1 MDGEV
6 TIKTSLD
13 TKSFDAQIRKVEEEL
28 NDLERAY
35 KLLKETEPANSE
47 ILKTYAVNIEK
58 AKNKLIEL
66 NKKQLE
72 LNQTPVVDNKIGE
85 TIGEN
90 VKKMGKWALA
100 VFSVRSAY
108 NGIRNAVSILT
119 GQNEEL
125 ANKINF
131 IKTSLA
137 NVLEPVVSWLVNQ
150 AYKLVTYVA
159 YILKAWFGIDIL
171 AKKTNKSMNNTNKSA
186 MKLRKTLAGFD
197 EMNILQDNV
206 ASSGSSGLGDT
217 FKGLDKVDIPQWV
230 KDIAEN
236 KDKILDTL
244 KRIGI
249 ELALIGGTA
258 WFIKLAGDAAGLWV
272 TFQKL
277 SSTLKGITLLKGGLI
292 AVAVALGAIAAVE
305 LAKIISESRKLSDE
319 ISNLVKVT
327 EGLNK
332 SWKKKTDA
340 MQKDAEQGKLTTEQE
355 KKYADA
361 LLSTIHNNDEINKGI
376 EKQSKLKQILTGTYK
391 ENSEIIAIN
400 NEEILDNLNKLKSLY
415 DQGKLTNEQKE
426 KYTQLINVGV
436 KALEKQNEK
445 LDKNSAEYQKN
456 KDKIKELRGE
466 FEKITGSTYEAKL
479 KVDADTKPAN
489 KTIGGFLKDMGSGL
503 FSTLFPKLNFANTL
517 KKFKF
522 AKGGIINMPGR
533 GVPLLN
539 AVGGERGQEGIVPLT
554 DSQQMELL
562 GRSIGK
568 YITLNATIINEMNGR
583 VIGRELKKV
592 DTDNDFATN
601 N

>member
-1 MDGEV
+1 M
-6 TIKTSLD
+6 
-13 TKSFDAQIRKVEEEL
+13 
-28 NDLERAY
+28 
-35 KLLKETEPANSE
+35 
-47 ILKTYAVNIEK
+47 
-58 AKNKLIEL
+58 
-66 NKKQLE
+66 
-72 LNQTPVVDNKIGE
+72 
-85 TIGEN
+85 
-90 VKKMGKWALA
+90 
-100 VFSVRSAY
+100 
-108 NGIRNAVSILT
+108 
-119 GQNEEL
+119 
-125 ANKINF
+125 
-131 IKTSLA
+131 A
-137 NVLEPVVSWLVNQ
+137 NVLAPVVNWLVNQ

-171 AKKTNKSMNNTNKSA
+171 AKKTNKSMKNTNKSA

-217 FKGLDKVDIPQWV
+217 SKGLDKVDIPQWV

-319 ISNLVKVT
+319 ISNLVNVT

-332 SWKKKTDA
+332 SWKKQTDA
-340 MQKDAEQGKLTTEQE
+340 MQKDAMQGKLNTEQE

-361 LLSTIHNNDEINKGI
+361 LLSTIHNNDVINEGI

-400 NEEILDNLNKLKSLY
+400 NEEILDNLNKLKELY

-489 KTIGGFLKDMGSGL
+489 KTIGGFLKDMGSSL

-539 AVGGERGQEGIVPLT
+539 AVGGERGQEGIIPLT

-568 YITLNATIINEMNGR
+568 YITLNATIITEMNGR

>member
-35 KLLKETEPANSE
+35 KILKETEPANSE
-47 ILKTYAVNIEK
+47 ILKTYEVNIEK
-58 AKNKLIEL
+58 AKNKLIDL

-72 LNQTPVVDNKIGE
+72 LNQTPVVDSKIGE
-85 TIGEN
+85 TINKN

-108 NGIRNAVSILT
+108 NGIRNAVSVLT

-150 AYKLVTYVA
+150 AYKLVYYIG

-171 AKKTNKSMNNTNKSA
+171 AKKSNKSMNNTNKSA

-206 ASSGSSGLGDT
+206 AGGGSSGLGDT
-217 FKGLDKVDIPQWV
+217 FKELDKPKIPEWVDW
-230 KDIAEN
+230 IAKN
-236 KDKILDTL
+236 KDKILNTL
-244 KRIGI
+244 KQIGI
-249 ELALIGGTA
+249 ELALIFGTA
-258 WFIKLAGDAAGLWV
+258 KVLQLAGDFAGLWV
-272 TFQKL
+272 SLKNVSETL
-277 SSTLKGITLLKGGLI
+277 SGMVSLKGGL
-292 AVAVALGAIAAVE
+292 VALAVVLGIIAAVE
-305 LAKIISESRKLSDE
+305 FGKIIKSASSLNDELESMV
-319 ISNLVKVT
+319 NT
-327 EGLNK
+327 TK
-332 SWKKKTDA
+332 SLKEEWKKKTDA
-340 MQKDAEQGKLTTEQE
+340 MQEDAKQNQLTTEQE
-355 KKYADA
+355 KNYANA
-361 LLSTIHNNDEINKGI
+361 LLVTIHNNDKINEGI
-376 EKQSKLKQILTGTYK
+376 EKQSKLKQILTGSYK
-391 ENSEIIAIN
+391 SN
-400 NEEILDNLNKLKSLY
+400 NEVLKMNTDEMIDNLDKLKELY
-415 DQGKLTNEQKE
+415 DLGKLDEVQKK
-426 KYTQLINVGV
+426 KYTELINAGI

-445 LDKNSAEYQKN
+445 LNKNSEEYKN
-456 KDKIKELRGE
+456 NNDKIKSLRGE
-466 FEKITGSTYEAKL
+466 FEKLTGSTYVAKL
-479 KVDADTKPAN
+479 EVDADTKPAN
-489 KTIGGFLKDMGSGL
+489 KTIGGFLKNIGSSL

-539 AVGGERGQEGIVPLT
+539 AVGGEKGQEGIVPLT
-554 DSQQMELL
+554 DSQEMELL
-562 GRSIGK
+562 GRAIGK
-568 YITLNATIINEMNGR
+568 YITLNATIITEMNGR

>member
-1 MDGEV
+1 MGGEV

-35 KLLKETEPANSE
+35 KILKETEPADSE

-72 LNQTPVVDNKIGE
+72 LNQTPVVDSKIGE
-85 TIGEN
+85 TINKN

-100 VFSVRSAY
+100 IFSVRSAY
-108 NGIRNAVSILT
+108 SLVQRAVSILT

-125 ANKINF
+125 SNKINF

-137 NVLEPVVSWLVNQ
+137 NVLAPVVDWIVNQ
-150 AYKLVTYVA
+150 AYKLVYYIG
-159 YILKAWFGIDIL
+159 YILKAWFGIDIF
-171 AKKTNKSMNNTNKSA
+171 AKNTAKSMNNTNKNA

-206 ASSGSSGLGDT
+206 AGGGSSGLGDT
-217 FKGLDKVDIPQWV
+217 FKGLDKPKIPEWVDW
-230 KDIAEN
+230 IAKN
-236 KDKILDTL
+236 KDKVLDTL
-244 KRIGI
+244 KKIGI
-249 ELALIGGTA
+249 EFALIAGTA
-258 WFIKLAGDAAGLWV
+258 GFLKLAGDVAGLWNAL
-272 TFQKL
+272 KSL
-277 SSTLKGITLLKGGLI
+277 STTLSGITLLKGGLYAVAGALSVI
-292 AVAVALGAIAAVE
+292 AVVQFTEVIKSASE
-305 LAKIISESRKLSDE
+305 LNKQLKNLIELS
-319 ISNLVKVT
+319 SSST
-327 EGLNK
+327 K
-332 SWKKKTDA
+332 SWKEQTDE
-340 MQKDAEQGKLTTEQE
+340 MQKNAKQGKYNEEQQRYYNEALLTTIE
-355 KKYADA
+355 
-361 LLSTIHNNDEINKGI
+361 NDKAINEGI
-376 EKQSKLKQILTGTYK
+376 ENQSKLRQILTGTYSK
-391 ENSEIIAIN
+391 NNEIMKLH
-400 NEEILDNLNKLKSLY
+400 NEEIEDNLNKLSELY
-415 DQGKLTNEQKE
+415 KMDKLTEEQKT
-426 KYTQLINVGV
+426 KYGKILNEEIIR
-436 KALEKQNEK
+436 LEKVNEK
-445 LDKNSAEYQKN
+445 LNQNSQEYKDN
-456 KDKIKELRGE
+456 ADKIKEMRKE
-466 FEKITGSTYEAKL
+466 FNEITGSTYTAKF

-489 KTIGGFLKDMGSGL
+489 KSISGFLKNIGSTL
-503 FSTLFPKLNFANTL
+503 FSSIFPKLNFANTL

-539 AVGGERGQEGIVPLT
+539 AVGGEKGQEGIVPLT

-562 GRSIGK
+562 GRAIGK
-568 YITLNATIINEMNGR
+568 YITLNATIITEMNGR

>member
-171 AKKTNKSMNNTNKSA
+171 AKKSNKSMNNTNKSA

-277 SSTLKGITLLKGGLI
+277 SSNLKGITLLKGGLT

-319 ISNLVKVT
+319 ISNLVNVT
-327 EGLNK
+327 EELNK

-340 MQKDAEQGKLTTEQE
+340 MQEDAMQGKLTTEQE

-361 LLSTIHNNDEINKGI
+361 LLSTIHNNDVINDGI
-376 EKQSKLKQILTGTYK
+376 QKQSKLKQILTGTYK

-400 NEEILDNLNKLKSLY
+400 NEEILDNLNKLKELY
-415 DQGKLTNEQKE
+415 NQGKLTNEQKE
-426 KYTQLINVGV
+426 KYTKLINVGI
-436 KALEKQNEK
+436 KALEKQNES
-445 LDKNSAEYQKN
+445 LDKNSEEYKKN
-456 KDKIKELRGE
+456 NDKIKSLRNE
-466 FEKITGSTYEAKL
+466 FEKITGSTYVAKL

-489 KTIGGFLKDMGSGL
+489 KTIGGFLKDMGSSL

-568 YITLNATIINEMNGR
+568 YITLNATIITEMNGR

>member
-58 AKNKLIEL
+58 TKNKLIEL

-85 TIGEN
+85 IIGEN

-244 KRIGI
+244 KRIGK

-258 WFIKLAGDAAGLWV
+258 WFIKLAGDVAGLWV
-272 TFQKL
+272 SLENVSKTL
-277 SSTLKGITLLKGGLI
+277 SGMASLKGGL
-292 AVAVALGAIAAVE
+292 VALAVVLGIIAAVE
-305 LAKIISESRKLSDE
+305 FGKIIKSASSLNDELESMVSTTKS
-319 ISNLVKVT
+319 
-327 EGLNK
+327 LNEE
-332 SWKKKTDA
+332 WKKETDNK
-340 MQKDAEQGKLTTEQE
+340 QKMAKQNQLTTEEE
-355 KKYADA
+355 KNYANA
-361 LLSTIHNNDEINKGI
+361 LLATIHNNDKINEGI
-376 EKQSKLKQILTGTYK
+376 EKQSKLKQILTGSYK
-391 ENSEIIAIN
+391 SN
-400 NEEILDNLNKLKSLY
+400 NEVLKMNTEEMIDNLDKLKELY
-415 DQGKLTNEQKE
+415 DLGKLDEVQKK
-426 KYTQLINVGV
+426 KYIELINAGV
-436 KALEKQNEK
+436 KALEKQNEDLNINSEEYK
-445 LDKNSAEYQKN
+445 KNQ
-456 KDKIKELRGE
+456 DKIKSLRSE
-466 FEKITGSTYEAKL
+466 FEKITKSTYNAKL

-489 KTIGGFLKDMGSGL
+489 KSISGFLKNVGSSL
-503 FSTLFPKLNFANTL
+503 FSTIFPGLSFANTL

-539 AVGGERGQEGIVPLT
+539 AVGGEKGQEGIVPLT

-562 GRSIGK
+562 GHAIGK
-568 YITLNATIINEMNGR
+568 YVNINLTNITKLDNRQIAKEQRKINAQ
-583 VIGRELKKV
+583 
-592 DTDNDFATN
+592 NDFAFN
-601 N
+601 R

>member
-13 TKSFDAQIRKVEEEL
+13 TKSFDAQIIKVEEEL

-58 AKNKLIEL
+58 TKNKLIEL

-85 TIGEN
+85 IIGEN

-108 NGIRNAVSILT
+108 NGIRNAVSVLT

-244 KRIGI
+244 KRIGK

-272 TFQKL
+272 SLENVSKTL
-277 SSTLKGITLLKGGLI
+277 SGMASLKGGL
-292 AVAVALGAIAAVE
+292 VALAVVLGIIAAVE
-305 LAKIISESRKLSDE
+305 FGKIIKSASSLNDELESMVSTTKS
-319 ISNLVKVT
+319 
-327 EGLNK
+327 LNEE
-332 SWKKKTDA
+332 WKKETDNK
-340 MQKDAEQGKLTTEQE
+340 QKMAKQNQLTTEEE
-355 KKYADA
+355 KNYANA
-361 LLSTIHNNDEINKGI
+361 LLATIHNNDKINEGI
-376 EKQSKLKQILTGTYK
+376 EKQSKLKQILTGSYK
-391 ENSEIIAIN
+391 SN
-400 NEEILDNLNKLKSLY
+400 NEVLKMNTEEMIDNLDKLKELY
-415 DQGKLTNEQKE
+415 DSGKLDEVQKK
-426 KYTQLINVGV
+426 KYIELINAGV
-436 KALEKQNEK
+436 KALEKQNED
-445 LDKNSAEYQKN
+445 LDINSEEYKKNQ
-456 KDKIKELRGE
+456 DKIKSLRSE
-466 FEKITGSTYEAKL
+466 FEKITKSTYNAKL

-489 KTIGGFLKDMGSGL
+489 KSISGFLKNVGSSL
-503 FSTLFPKLNFANTL
+503 FSTIFPGLSFANTL

-539 AVGGERGQEGIVPLT
+539 AVGGEKGQEGIVPLT

-562 GRSIGK
+562 GHAIGK
-568 YITLNATIINEMNGR
+568 YVNINLTNITKLDNRQIAKEQRKINAQ
-583 VIGRELKKV
+583 
-592 DTDNDFATN
+592 NDFAFN
-601 N
+601 R

>member
-35 KLLKETEPANSE
+35 KILKETEPANSE

-58 AKNKLIEL
+58 TKNKLIDL

-72 LNQTPVVDNKIGE
+72 LNKTPVVDNKIGRI
-85 TIGEN
+85 IGEN

-108 NGIRNAVSILT
+108 NGIRNAISILT

-150 AYKLVTYVA
+150 AYKLVYYIG

-171 AKKTNKSMNNTNKSA
+171 AKKSNKSMNNTNKSA

-244 KRIGI
+244 KRIGL

-272 TFQKL
+272 TFQNL

-292 AVAVALGAIAAVE
+292 AVAVVLGIIAAVE
-305 LAKIISESRKLSDE
+305 FGKIIKSASSLNDELESMVSTTKS
-319 ISNLVKVT
+319 
-327 EGLNK
+327 LNEE
-332 SWKKKTDA
+332 WKKETDNK
-340 MQKDAEQGKLTTEQE
+340 QKMAKQNQLTTEEE
-355 KKYADA
+355 KNYANA
-361 LLSTIHNNDEINKGI
+361 LLVTIHNNGKINEGI
-376 EKQSKLKQILTGTYK
+376 EKQSKLKQILTGSYK
-391 ENSEIIAIN
+391 SN
-400 NEEILDNLNKLKSLY
+400 NEVLKMNTDEMIDNLDKLKELY
-415 DQGKLTNEQKE
+415 DLGKLDEVQKK
-426 KYTQLINVGV
+426 KYTELINEGV

-445 LDKNSAEYQKN
+445 LNKNSEEYKEN
-456 KDKIKELRGE
+456 NDKIKSLRSE
-466 FEKITGSTYEAKL
+466 FEKLTGSTYVAKL

-489 KTIGGFLKDMGSGL
+489 KTIGGFLKDMGSSL
-503 FSTLFPKLNFANTL
+503 FSTLFPKLNFAKTL

-522 AKGGIINMPGR
+522 ARGGIINMPGR

-539 AVGGERGQEGIVPLT
+539 AVGGEKGQEGIVPLT

-568 YITLNATIINEMNGR
+568 YITLNATIITEMNGR

>member
-1 MDGEV
+1 MGGEV

-35 KLLKETEPANSE
+35 KLLKETEPADSE

-58 AKNKLIEL
+58 AKNKLIDL

-72 LNQTPVVDNKIGE
+72 LNQTPVVDSKIGE
-85 TIGEN
+85 TINKN

-125 ANKINF
+125 SNKINF

-137 NVLEPVVSWLVNQ
+137 NVLAPVVDWIVNQ
-150 AYKLVTYVA
+150 AYKLVYYIG
-159 YILKAWFGIDIL
+159 YILKAWFGIDIF
-171 AKKTNKSMNNTNKSA
+171 AKNTAKSMNNTNKNA

-206 ASSGSSGLGDT
+206 AGGGSSGLGDT
-217 FKGLDKVDIPQWV
+217 FKGLDKPKIPEWVDW
-230 KDIAEN
+230 IAKN
-236 KDKILDTL
+236 KDKVLDTL
-244 KRIGI
+244 KKIGI
-249 ELALIGGTA
+249 EFALIAGTA
-258 WFIKLAGDAAGLWV
+258 GFLKLAGDVAGLWNAL
-272 TFQKL
+272 KSL
-277 SSTLKGITLLKGGLI
+277 STTLSGITLLKGGLYAVAGALSII
-292 AVAVALGAIAAVE
+292 AVVQFTEVIKSASE
-305 LAKIISESRKLSDE
+305 LNKQLKNLIELS
-319 ISNLVKVT
+319 SSST
-327 EGLNK
+327 K
-332 SWKKKTDA
+332 SWKEQTDE
-340 MQKDAEQGKLTTEQE
+340 MQKNAKQGKYNEEQQRYYNEALLTTIE
-355 KKYADA
+355 
-361 LLSTIHNNDEINKGI
+361 NDKAINEGI
-376 EKQSKLKQILTGTYK
+376 ENQSKLRQILTGTYSK
-391 ENSEIIAIN
+391 NNEIMKLH
-400 NEEILDNLNKLKSLY
+400 NEEIEDNLNKLSELY
-415 DQGKLTNEQKE
+415 KMDKLTEEQKTKYGKILNEEIIRLEKVNGKLN
-426 KYTQLINVGV
+426 
-436 KALEKQNEK
+436 QN
-445 LDKNSAEYQKN
+445 SQEYKDN
-456 KDKIKELRGE
+456 ADKIEEMRKQFNE
-466 FEKITGSTYEAKL
+466 ITGSTYTAKF

-489 KTIGGFLKDMGSGL
+489 KSISGFLKNIGSTL
-503 FSTLFPKLNFANTL
+503 FSSIFPKLNFANTL

-539 AVGGERGQEGIVPLT
+539 AVGGEKGQEGIVPLT

-562 GRSIGK
+562 GRAIGK
-568 YITLNATIINEMNGR
+568 YITLNATIITEMNGR

>member
-72 LNQTPVVDNKIGE
+72 LNQTPVVDNKIGGI
-85 TIGEN
+85 IGEN

-150 AYKLVTYVA
+150 AYKLVYYIG

-171 AKKTNKSMNNTNKSA
+171 AKKSNKSMNNTNKNA

-258 WFIKLAGDAAGLWV
+258 WFIKLAGDAAGLWD

-292 AVAVALGAIAAVE
+292 AVAVALGIIAAVE
-305 LAKIISESRKLSDE
+305 FGKIIKSASSLNDELESMVNTTKS
-319 ISNLVKVT
+319 
-327 EGLNK
+327 LNEE
-332 SWKKKTDA
+332 WKKETDNK
-340 MQKDAEQGKLTTEQE
+340 QKMAKQNQLTTEEE
-355 KKYADA
+355 KNYANA
-361 LLSTIHNNDEINKGI
+361 LLVTIHNNGKINEGI
-376 EKQSKLKQILTGTYK
+376 EKQSKLKQILTGSYK
-391 ENSEIIAIN
+391 SN
-400 NEEILDNLNKLKSLY
+400 NEVLKMNTDEMIDNLDKLKELY
-415 DQGKLTNEQKE
+415 DLGKLDEEQKK
-426 KYTQLINVGV
+426 KYTELINAGV

-445 LDKNSAEYQKN
+445 LNKNSEEYKKN
-456 KDKIKELRGE
+456 EEKIKSLRGE

-489 KTIGGFLKDMGSGL
+489 KTIGGFLKNIGSSL
-503 FSTLFPKLNFANTL
+503 FSTLFPKLNFVNTL

-539 AVGGERGQEGIVPLT
+539 SVGGERGQEGIVPLT

-568 YITLNATIINEMNGR
+568 YITLNATIITEMNGR

>member
-13 TKSFDAQIRKVEEEL
+13 TKSFDAQIIKVEEEL

-58 AKNKLIEL
+58 TKNKLIEL

-85 TIGEN
+85 IIGEN

-108 NGIRNAVSILT
+108 NGIRNAVSVLT

-244 KRIGI
+244 KRIGK

-272 TFQKL
+272 SLENVSKTL
-277 SSTLKGITLLKGGLI
+277 SGMASLKGGL
-292 AVAVALGAIAAVE
+292 VALAVVLGIIAAVE
-305 LAKIISESRKLSDE
+305 FGKIIKSASSLNDELESMVSTTKS
-319 ISNLVKVT
+319 
-327 EGLNK
+327 LNEE
-332 SWKKKTDA
+332 WKKETDNK
-340 MQKDAEQGKLTTEQE
+340 QKMAKQNQLTTEEE
-355 KKYADA
+355 KNYANA
-361 LLSTIHNNDEINKGI
+361 LLATIHNNDKINEGI
-376 EKQSKLKQILTGTYK
+376 EKQSKIKQILTGSYK
-391 ENSEIIAIN
+391 SN
-400 NEEILDNLNKLKSLY
+400 NEVLKMNTEEMIDNLDKLKELY
-415 DQGKLTNEQKE
+415 DSGKLDEVQKK
-426 KYTQLINVGV
+426 KYIELINAGV
-436 KALEKQNEK
+436 KALEKQNED
-445 LDKNSAEYQKN
+445 LDINSEEYKKNQ
-456 KDKIKELRGE
+456 DKIKSLRSE
-466 FEKITGSTYEAKL
+466 FEKITKSTYNAKL

-489 KTIGGFLKDMGSGL
+489 KSISGFLKNVGSSL
-503 FSTLFPKLNFANTL
+503 FSTIFPGLSFANTL

-539 AVGGERGQEGIVPLT
+539 AVGGEKGQEGIVPLT

-562 GRSIGK
+562 GHAIGK
-568 YITLNATIINEMNGR
+568 YVNINLTNITKLDNRQIAKEQRKINAQ
-583 VIGRELKKV
+583 
-592 DTDNDFATN
+592 NDFAFN
-601 N
+601 R

>member
-1 MDGEV
+1 MGGEV

-35 KLLKETEPANSE
+35 KILKETEPANSE
-47 ILKTYAVNIEK
+47 ILKTYEVNIEK
-58 AKNKLIEL
+58 AKNKLIDL

-72 LNQTPVVDNKIGE
+72 LNQTPVVDSKIGE
-85 TIGEN
+85 TINKN

-108 NGIRNAVSILT
+108 NGIRNAVSVLT

-150 AYKLVTYVA
+150 AYKLVYYIG

-171 AKKTNKSMNNTNKSA
+171 AKKSNKSMNNTNKSA

-217 FKGLDKVDIPQWV
+217 FKELDKPKIPEWVDW
-230 KDIAEN
+230 IAKN
-236 KDKILDTL
+236 KDKILNTL
-244 KRIGI
+244 KQIGI
-249 ELALIGGTA
+249 ELALIFGTA
-258 WFIKLAGDAAGLWV
+258 KVLQLAGDFAGLWV
-272 TFQKL
+272 SLKNVSETL
-277 SSTLKGITLLKGGLI
+277 SGMVSLKGGL
-292 AVAVALGAIAAVE
+292 VALAVVLGIIAAVE
-305 LAKIISESRKLSDE
+305 FGKIIKSASSLNDELESMVSTTKS
-319 ISNLVKVT
+319 
-327 EGLNK
+327 LNEE
-332 SWKKKTDA
+332 WKKETDNK
-340 MQKDAEQGKLTTEQE
+340 QKMAKQNQLTTEEE
-355 KKYADA
+355 KNYANA
-361 LLSTIHNNDEINKGI
+361 LLATIHNNGKINEGI
-376 EKQSKLKQILTGTYK
+376 EKQSKLKQILTGSYK
-391 ENSEIIAIN
+391 SN
-400 NEEILDNLNKLKSLY
+400 NEVLKMNTDEMIDNLDKLKELY
-415 DQGKLTNEQKE
+415 DLGKLDEVQKK
-426 KYTQLINVGV
+426 KYTELINEGI

-445 LDKNSAEYQKN
+445 LNKNSEEYKEN
-456 KDKIKELRGE
+456 NDKIKSLRGE
-466 FEKITGSTYEAKL
+466 FEKLTGSTYVAKL
-479 KVDADTKPAN
+479 EVDADTKPAN
-489 KTIGGFLKDMGSGL
+489 KTIGGFLKNIGSSL

-539 AVGGERGQEGIVPLT
+539 AVGGEKGQEGIVPLT

-562 GRSIGK
+562 GRAIGK
-568 YITLNATIINEMNGR
+568 YITLNATIITEMNGR

>member
-1 MDGEV
+1 MDGKV

-72 LNQTPVVDNKIGE
+72 LNKTPVVDNKIGE

-100 VFSVRSAY
+100 IFSVRSAY
-108 NGIRNAVSILT
+108 YGIRSAVSILT
-119 GQNEEL
+119 GQNDAL

-137 NVLEPVVSWLVNQ
+137 NVLAPVVNWLVNQ

-171 AKKTNKSMNNTNKSA
+171 AKKTNKSMKNTNKSA

-206 ASSGSSGLGDT
+206 TGASSAKDP

-292 AVAVALGAIAAVE
+292 AVAVALGAIAVVE
-305 LAKIISESRKLSDE
+305 LTKIISESRKLSDE
-319 ISNLVKVT
+319 ISNLVNVT

-340 MQKDAEQGKLTTEQE
+340 MQKDAMQGKLNTEQE

-361 LLSTIHNNDEINKGI
+361 LLSTIHNNDVINEGI

-391 ENSEIIAIN
+391 ENNEIIAIN

-489 KTIGGFLKDMGSGL
+489 KTIGGFLKDMGSTL
-503 FSTLFPKLNFANTL
+503 FSSLFPKLNFANTL

-568 YITLNATIINEMNGR
+568 YITLNATIITEMNGR

>member
-6 TIKTSLD
+6 TIKTSLE
-13 TKSFDAQIRKVEEEL
+13 TKSFDAQIKNVEEEL

-35 KLLKETEPANSE
+35 KILKETEPANSE

-58 AKNKLIEL
+58 TKNKLIEL

-72 LNQTPVVDNKIGE
+72 LNKTPVVDNKIGE

-171 AKKTNKSMNNTNKSA
+171 AKKTNKSMKNTNKSA

-236 KDKILDTL
+236 KDKILNTL
-244 KRIGI
+244 KQIGI
-249 ELALIGGTA
+249 ELALIFGTA
-258 WFIKLAGDAAGLWV
+258 KVLQLAGDFAGLWV
-272 TFQKL
+272 SLKNVSETL
-277 SSTLKGITLLKGGLI
+277 SGMVSLKGGL
-292 AVAVALGAIAAVE
+292 VALAVVLGIIAAVE
-305 LAKIISESRKLSDE
+305 FGKIIKSASSLNDELESMVSTTKS
-319 ISNLVKVT
+319 
-327 EGLNK
+327 LNEE
-332 SWKKKTDA
+332 WKKETDNK
-340 MQKDAEQGKLTTEQE
+340 QKMAKQNQLTTEEE
-355 KKYADA
+355 KNYANA
-361 LLSTIHNNDEINKGI
+361 LLATIRNNGIINEGI
-376 EKQSKLKQILTGTYK
+376 EKQSKLKQILTGSYK
-391 ENSEIIAIN
+391 SN
-400 NEEILDNLNKLKSLY
+400 NEVLKMNTDEMIDNLDKLKELY
-415 DQGKLTNEQKE
+415 DLGKLDEVQKK
-426 KYTQLINVGV
+426 KYTELINAGI

-445 LDKNSAEYQKN
+445 LNKNSEEYKEN
-456 KDKIKELRGE
+456 NDKIKSLRGE
-466 FEKITGSTYEAKL
+466 FEKLTGSTYVAKL
-479 KVDADTKPAN
+479 EVNADTKPAN
-489 KTIGGFLKDMGSGL
+489 KTIGGFLKNIGSSL

-539 AVGGERGQEGIVPLT
+539 AVGGEKGQEGIVPLT

-562 GRSIGK
+562 GRAIGK
-568 YITLNATIINEMNGR
+568 YITLNATIITEMNGR